1 MRILLYTGK
10 GGVGKTSVA
19 AATALRCAELGYRT
33 IVVSTD
39 SAHSLGDS
47 LDIPLGSAPVAIAD
61 NLWAQELD
69 VLDQTEQQLGSV
81 KRYAASVLSMRGLD
95 RIVAEELTIL
105 PGLEELTSLIRVIQL
120 YDEGKYDVVIMDCAP
135 TGATLQLLTMPEA
148 GRWYLQRILPLEK
161 RLFGLVRPML
171 RALTDQ
177 PLPEREIY
185 EALEGLVEHL
195 RRMQRLLSDREHSSA
210 RLVLNPEKMVIA
222 ETRRAYMYLSL
233 YGYPVDAL
241 ICNRLLPPEAA
252 GGYLSQWRSI
262 QQEYRQTIDE
272 SFAPLPVLDVPLFDR
287 EVVGLEMLREMG
299 RAIFGEQDPA
309 AVLYTGEEQRIV
321 EEAEGY
327 TLHVPLPLPSG
338 KIQVNR
344 LSSDELI
351 VHIGNRKRRLS
362 LPHTLAAMRIAEAR
376 HEDST
381 LCIRFAP
388 AAGSP
393 EPQTSAPA
401 PLSQEGG
408 SI

>member
-1 MRILLYTGK
+1 
-10 GGVGKTSVA
+10 
-19 AATALRCAELGYRT
+19 
-33 IVVSTD
+33 
-39 SAHSLGDS
+39 
-47 LDIPLGSAPVAIAD
+47 
-61 NLWAQELD
+61 
-69 VLDQTEQQLGSV
+69 
-81 KRYAASVLSMRGLD
+81 
-95 RIVAEELTIL
+95 
-105 PGLEELTSLIRVIQL
+105 
-120 YDEGKYDVVIMDCAP
+120 
-135 TGATLQLLTMPEA
+135 
-148 GRWYLQRILPLEK
+148 LEK
-161 RLFGLVRPML
+161 RIFGLVRPML

-185 EALEGLVEHL
+185 ETLEGLVEHL

-241 ICNRLLPPEAA
+241 ICNRLLPPEAT

-299 RAIFGEQDPA
+299 RTLFADQDPA

-321 EEAEGY
+321 EEGEGY

-362 LPHTLAAMRIAEAR
+362 LPHTLAAMRIAEAG

-381 LCIRFAP
+381 LYIRFAP
-388 AAGSP
+388 AAGSSQP
-393 EPQTSAPA
+393 ENSAPA

-408 SI
+408 SV